1 MALPIARLQL
11 LQRPG
16 SNLFKY
22 RTSWPDDWPIA
33 ARPLPCT
40 PGYSACTQAPRP
52 GHGPSSLVP
61 APTVLTCFPR
71 CDLTSPAHSFCTA
84 SSRNTSQLGTS
95 TIAPTTQQAPGCF
108 CTSSQPHAAVVEPSK
123 PAPARTTS
131 GYLSSSP
138 TCMSVSTCLS
148 RPHFQLP
155 CTSPFSSYVSNPQQ
169 VVILALP
176 LA

>member
-16 SNLFKY
+16 SSLLKY

-40 PGYSACTQAPRP
+40 HGYSACTQAPRP
-52 GHGPSSLVP
+52 GHGPSSLVS

-71 CDLTSPAHSFCTA
+71 CDLTSPVHSFCAA
-84 SSRNTSQLGTS
+84 SSRNMSQLGTS
-95 TIAPTTQQAPGCF
+95 TVAPITQQAPGCF
-108 CTSSQPHAAVVEPSK
+108 CTSSQPHAAIVEPSK
-123 PAPARTTS
+123 PAPARMTS

-138 TCMSVSTCLS
+138 TCTDQPHGNVPSPQTSLWLTCKRRRLTGYLVG
-148 RPHFQLP
+148 P
-155 CTSPFSSYVSNPQQ
+155 
-169 VVILALP
+169 P
-176 LA
+176 LFPA